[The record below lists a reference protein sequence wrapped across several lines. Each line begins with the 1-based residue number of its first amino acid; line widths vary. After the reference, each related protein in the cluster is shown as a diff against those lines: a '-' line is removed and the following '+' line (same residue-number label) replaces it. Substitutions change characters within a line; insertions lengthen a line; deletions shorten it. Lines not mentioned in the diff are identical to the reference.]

1 MPSDTD
7 WIDDDN
13 SPCLPNTRHGIAG
26 NLPAGTLEVPLTL
39 AEVVGDKVN
48 GGDDEERAD
57 AAMAARAAVRRGD
70 CMGTPSLYG

>member
-7 WIDDDN
+7 WIDDDH

-26 NLPAGTLEVPLTL
+26 SLPVGMLEVPLKL
-39 AEVVGDKVN
+39 VEVVGDNVK

-57 AAMAARAAVRRGD
+57 ADMAARAAVRRGD
-70 CMGTPSLYG
+70 LDGNP